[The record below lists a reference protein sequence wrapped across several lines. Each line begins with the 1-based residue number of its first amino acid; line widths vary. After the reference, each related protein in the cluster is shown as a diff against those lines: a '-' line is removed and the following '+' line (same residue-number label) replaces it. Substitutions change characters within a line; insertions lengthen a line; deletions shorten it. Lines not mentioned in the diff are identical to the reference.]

1 MDIVSLVLS
10 VLRLTTPILIA
21 ASGSMFCELAGIQ
34 NLGLEGMM
42 LGSAFAGMLGS
53 LLTGNVYIGILA
65 SIACG
70 GLIALVHGLICVEWG
85 GIQNISGLG
94 IYMLMPGLTAYFM
107 RSIFGASISAQVS
120 SLQTSTWLAGIPV
133 VGKYLVQMSPITYL
147 AFLMVPLLYY
157 YLKRTPGGLRIQAV
171 GDDPETL
178 ETAGVD
184 VWRLRI
190 RCVVFSGLMAGLA
203 GAYLSL
209 GQLNRFAENM
219 VAGRGMLAVIA
230 VKMGRWN
237 PVGVLCAALLFGF
250 FDALQLQFQIQQWV
264 AIPTELVQMIPLAAG
279 MVALALSSGENA
291 TPRAFGKPYVRRRD

>member
-65 SIACG
+65 GIACG

-107 RSIFGASISAQVS
+107 RSIFGASISS
-120 SLQTSTWLAGIPV
+120 
-133 VGKYLVQMSPITYL
+133 
-147 AFLMVPLLYY
+147 
-157 YLKRTPGGLRIQAV
+157 
-171 GDDPETL
+171 
-178 ETAGVD
+178 
-184 VWRLRI
+184 
-190 RCVVFSGLMAGLA
+190 
-203 GAYLSL
+203 
-209 GQLNRFAENM
+209 
-219 VAGRGMLAVIA
+219 
-230 VKMGRWN
+230 
-237 PVGVLCAALLFGF
+237 
-250 FDALQLQFQIQQWV
+250 
-264 AIPTELVQMIPLAAG
+264 
-279 MVALALSSGENA
+279 
-291 TPRAFGKPYVRRRD
+291 